1 VNSDDDLKELAG
13 LYGVQTAY
21 HDALGQYREATPESL
36 LAILAALDA
45 PVEGSAD
52 VAEALKERRAELGSQ
67 LIEPVVVAWEG
78 GPLELDLRLGPADGS
93 SLACHVDLED
103 GGRRGWSFEPGALP
117 GGADGRLRLTLP
129 ERLPLGYHHLRLAT
143 AGRAAEAMVICAP
156 RRAFGVEGSPIWGVF
171 LPLYALRTRR
181 SWGAGDLADLDT
193 LSKWVASL
201 GGGVVATLP
210 LLAAFL
216 DEPFEPSPYAPASRL
231 FWNEIYLDP
240 RGLPEFEESAAAER
254 LADSPEF
261 RREIDLLRGKPQV
274 DYRELMIAKRRVFE
288 EMAHRFFSRPSRRR
302 EEFESFLEAK
312 PEVEIYAAF
321 RAVGDRR
328 GEAWPSWPERLR
340 EGSLAPADYDEED
353 RRYHLFVQ
361 WATAEQMRA
370 LALDARRQGPGL
382 YLDLPLGVG
391 GASFDV
397 WREPGIFARAASAG
411 APPDSLFTKGQ
422 NWGFPPLSPERM
434 REAHYGYLIESLRH
448 HLEHAGILRIDH
460 VMQLHRLFW
469 IPQGMGAKDG
479 VYVRYPAEEL
489 YAILSLESHR
499 HRAAIVG
506 ENLGTVPPEVTE
518 GMDRHGILGMYV
530 VQYELQPGSEG
541 SLREPPAASVASL
554 NTHDMPTFRGFLEGR
569 DVDDLERLGFFTVE
583 EAQAERERRR
593 ILREGLAAQLPPSA
607 TPRDEAMTARD
618 VLHDRLAW
626 LAKSPARIVL
636 VNLEDLWHETE
647 PQNVPGTHVE
657 RPNWQRKAKLSFE
670 EFSTRSD
677 VVEALRGVNGLREER
692 KRHA

>member
-1 VNSDDDLKELAG
+1 VTNDDDLKELAG
-13 LYGVQTAY
+13 LHGVQTAY
-21 HDALGQYREATPESL
+21 HDALGQYREATAESL
-36 LAILAALDA
+36 LAILGALDV
-45 PVEGSAD
+45 PVEGMAD
-52 VAEALKERRAELGSQ
+52 VAEALGERRAELAGR

-78 GPLELDLRLGPADGS
+78 GPLEVDLPLGREDGS

-103 GGRRGWSFEPGALP
+103 GGRRGWSFEPAALP
-117 GGADGRLRLTLP
+117 VGADGRRRLVLP

-143 AGRAAEAMVICAP
+143 AGRAAEAMVISAP
-156 RRAFGVEGSPIWGVF
+156 RRAFGVEGEPLWGVF

-181 SWGAGDLADLDT
+181 SWGAGDLSDLDT
-193 LSKWVASL
+193 LSKWISSL

-216 DEPFEPSPYAPASRL
+216 DDPFEPSPYAPASRL

-240 RGLPEFEESAAAER
+240 RVLPEFEESAAAQR
-254 LADSPEF
+254 LAESPEF
-261 RREIDLLRGKPQV
+261 RREIDLLRAKPQV
-274 DYRELMIAKRRVFE
+274 DYRELMVAKRRVFE

-302 EEFESFLEAK
+302 EEFESFLEEK
-312 PEVEIYAAF
+312 PEVETYAAF

-328 GEAWPSWPERLR
+328 GEAWPRWPERLR
-340 EGSLAPADYDEED
+340 EGTLAPADYDEED

-361 WATAEQMRA
+361 WATAEQMRV

-397 WREPGIFARAASAG
+397 WREPEIFARAASAG

-434 REAHYGYLIESLRH
+434 REANYGYLIESLRH

-479 VYVRYPAEEL
+479 VYVRYPAEDL

-499 HRAAIVG
+499 HRASIVG

-518 GMDRHGILGMYV
+518 GMERHGILGMHV

-541 SLREPPAASVASL
+541 DLRQPPFASVASL

-569 DVDDLERLGFFTVE
+569 DVDDLERLGFFTAE

-593 ILREGLAAQLPPSA
+593 TLRDGLAAQLPPSSP
-607 TPRDEAMTARD
+607 PRDEAATARD
-618 VLHDRLAW
+618 LLHDRLAW
-626 LAKSPARIVL
+626 LAKSQARMVL
-636 VNLEDLWHETE
+636 VNLEDLWQETE

-657 RPNWQRKAKLSFE
+657 RPNWQRKARLSFE
-670 EFSTRSD
+670 EFSTRPD
-677 VVEALRGVNGLREER
+677 VIEALRGVNGLRQER
-692 KRHA
+692 KHHV

>member
-1 VNSDDDLKELAG
+1 MNSDLDLQELAR

-21 HDALGQYREATPESL
+21 HDALGQHREATPESL

-45 PVEGSAD
+45 PVVGRAD
-52 VAEALKERRAELGSQ
+52 VEEALRERRAELDSR
-67 LIEPVVVAWEG
+67 LLEPVAVAWEG
-78 GPLELDLRLGPADGS
+78 GPLELDLRLGREDGT
-93 SLACHVDLED
+93 SLALHVDLED
-103 GGRRGWSFEPGALP
+103 GGRRGWSFEPAALP
-117 GGADGRLRLTLP
+117 LAADGSRKLTLP
-129 ERLPLGYHHLRLAT
+129 EKLPPGYHHLRLAT
-143 AGRAAEAMVICAP
+143 ARRAAEVMVISAP
-156 RRAFGVEGSPIWGVF
+156 RRAFGAEGDPIWGVF

-181 SWGAGDLADLDT
+181 SWGAGDLSDLET
-193 LSKWVASL
+193 LSNWVSSL

-231 FWNEIYLDP
+231 FWNELYLDP
-240 RGLPEFEESAAAER
+240 RVLPEFAESSAAQR
-254 LADSPEF
+254 LVESPDF
-261 RREIDLLRGKPQV
+261 RRELDHLKASRLV

-302 EEFESFLEAK
+302 EEFESFLEGM
-312 PEVEIYAAF
+312 PEVENYAAF

-328 GEAWPSWPERLR
+328 GEAWLSWPERLR

-361 WATAEQMRA
+361 WATAEQMRS
-370 LALDARRQGPGL
+370 LALEARRQGPGL

-397 WREPGIFARAASAG
+397 WREPAIFARGASAG

-434 REAHYGYLIESLRH
+434 REDGYGYLIDTLRH
-448 HLEHAGILRIDH
+448 HMEHAGILRIDH

-499 HRAAIVG
+499 HRTWIVG
-506 ENLGTVPPEVTE
+506 ENLGTVPPEVSE

-541 SLREPPAASVASL
+541 TLREPPAASVASL
-554 NTHDMPTFRGFLEGR
+554 NTHDMPTFRAFWEGR
-569 DVDDLERLGFFTVE
+569 DADDLEKLGFFTAE
-583 EAQAERERRR
+583 EARVEKERRR
-593 ILREGLAAQLPPSA
+593 TLREGLTGMLPNP
-607 TPRDEAMTARD
+607 PKDDGEASKA
-618 VLHDRLAW
+618 VLHDRLAR
-626 LAKSPARIVL
+626 LARSPARMVL
-636 VNLEDLWHETE
+636 VNLEDLWQESE
-647 PQNVPGTHVE
+647 PQNVPGTHTE
-657 RPNWQRKAKLSFE
+657 RPNWQRKAKLGFE
-670 EFSTRSD
+670 ELSTRPD
-677 VVEALRGVNGLREER
+677 VVEALRGINGLREER
-692 KRHA
+692 KRHG